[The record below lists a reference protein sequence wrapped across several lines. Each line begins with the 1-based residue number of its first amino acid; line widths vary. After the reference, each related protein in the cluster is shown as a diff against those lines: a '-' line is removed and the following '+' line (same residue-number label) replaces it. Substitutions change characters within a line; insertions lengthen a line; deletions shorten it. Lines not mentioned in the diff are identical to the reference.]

1 MKKQIAIITPVPDI
15 VESVVQNS
23 ILRQARERQKVDF
36 HIINLRDFGEGNYH
50 QIDDKPYGGGPGM
63 VLMAGPLF
71 KAIEDA
77 IEKVG
82 GKDDLRVIFPSPQ
95 GIQWSHTVA
104 EENSKITRL
113 IVICGHYKGID
124 ERVIEKYVTHEY
136 SIGDFVVTSGE
147 IPTMIIIDSIVR
159 LVPGVMNN
167 LESALCDY
175 FAENLLDSPFYTQP
189 REIEGLAVP
198 NVLLSGNHKEI
209 DLWRKDHRL
218 KRTKKNRP
226 DLMEKNKKNKS
237 E

>member
-1 MKKQIAIITPVPDI
+1 MI
-15 VESVVQNS
+15 ESVVQNS
-23 ILRQARERQKVDF
+23 MLRQAIEREKVDF

-77 IEKVG
+77 FEKVG
-82 GKDDLRVIFPSPQ
+82 GEDDLRVIFPSPQ

-167 LESALCDY
+167 LESALSDS

-189 REIEGLAVP
+189 REIEGLTVP
-198 NVLLSGNHKEI
+198 KVLLSGNHKEI

>member
-1 MKKQIAIITPVPDI
+1 MI
-15 VESVVQNS
+15 ESVVQNS
-23 ILRQARERQKVDF
+23 MLRQAIEREKVDF

-82 GKDDLRVIFPSPQ
+82 GEDDLRVIFPSPQ
-95 GIQWSHTVA
+95 GIQWSDTVA

-167 LESALCDY
+167 LESALSDS

-189 REIEGLAVP
+189 REIEGLTVP
-198 NVLLSGNHKEI
+198 KVLLSGNHKEI

>member
-1 MKKQIAIITPVPDI
+1 MI
-15 VESVVQNS
+15 ESVVQNS
-23 ILRQARERQKVDF
+23 MLRQAIEREKVDF

-50 QIDDKPYGGGPGM
+50 QIDDKPYGGGPGR

-82 GKDDLRVIFPSPQ
+82 GEDDLRVIFPSPQ

-167 LESALCDY
+167 LESALSDS

-189 REIEGLAVP
+189 REIEGLTVP
-198 NVLLSGNHKEI
+198 KVLLSGNHKEI

>member
-1 MKKQIAIITPVPDI
+1 MIA
-15 VESVVQNS
+15 SVVQNS
-23 ILRQARERQKVDF
+23 MLRQAIEREKVDF

-82 GKDDLRVIFPSPQ
+82 GEFDLRVIFPSPQ
-95 GIQWSHTVA
+95 GILWSHTVA

-167 LESALCDY
+167 LESALSDS

-189 REIEGLAVP
+189 REIEGLTVP
-198 NVLLSGNHKEI
+198 KVLLSGNHKEI

>member
-1 MKKQIAIITPVPDI
+1 MI
-15 VESVVQNS
+15 ESVVQNS
-23 ILRQARERQKVDF
+23 MLRQAIEREKVDF
-36 HIINLRDFGEGNYH
+36 NIINLRDFGEGNYH

-82 GKDDLRVIFPSPQ
+82 GEDDLRVIFPSPQ

-147 IPTMIIIDSIVR
+147 IHTMIIID
-159 LVPGVMNN
+159 
-167 LESALCDY
+167 
-175 FAENLLDSPFYTQP
+175 
-189 REIEGLAVP
+189 
-198 NVLLSGNHKEI
+198 LSLIHI
-209 DLWRKDHRL
+209 
-218 KRTKKNRP
+218 
-226 DLMEKNKKNKS
+226 
-237 E
+237 

>member
-1 MKKQIAIITPVPDI
+1 MI
-15 VESVVQNS
+15 ESVVQNS
-23 ILRQARERQKVDF
+23 MLRQAIEREKVDF

-82 GKDDLRVIFPSPQ
+82 GEDDLRVIFPSPQ
-95 GIQWSHTVA
+95 GIQWSHTFA

-136 SIGDFVVTSGE
+136 SIGDFVVSSGE

-167 LESALCDY
+167 LESALSDS

-189 REIEGLAVP
+189 REIEGLTVP
-198 NVLLSGNHKEI
+198 KVLLSGNHKEI